1 MNTKYITHSL
11 IIVWR
16 NTNKSVLYK
25 KKSVPVFFFGGGGR
39 GASVMVAIFFINN
52 FYFNDEFTLFRNLQ
66 EKEQLKI

>member
-25 KKSVPVFFFGGGGR
+25 KKVFRSFFLGG
-39 GASVMVAIFFINN
+39 GASVMVAIFFLNN
-52 FYFNDEFTLFRNLQ
+52 FYFKDEYTLFRNLQ
-66 EKEQLKI
+66 EKEQLEI

>member
-25 KKSVPVFFFGGGGR
+25 KKVFRSFFLGGG
-39 GASVMVAIFFINN
+39 GASVMVAIFFLNN
-52 FYFNDEFTLFRNLQ
+52 FYFKDEYTLFRNLQ

>member
-25 KKSVPVFFFGGGGR
+25 KKCSGLFLGGG
-39 GASVMVAIFFINN
+39 GASVMVAIFFLNN
-52 FYFNDEFTLFRNLQ
+52 FYFKDEYTLFRNLQ